1 MKKIY
6 EKPMLNWE
14 LSCPADVLT
23 LSLLENGRDDE
34 RSWSEGV

>member
-6 EKPMLNWE
+6 EKPMMNWE
-14 LSCPADVLT
+14 LSSPADVLT

-34 RSWSEGV
+34 HLWSEGV